1 MSPYLLDVNVMIAI
15 IDAQHVDHRRAKRWF
30 ESTDDLHWLSC
41 PLTQNGVIRILSNP
55 RYSVGITPSRAMK
68 SLRILLTRGQHQFV
82 SDSISILDPDIV
94 DSNHLLSHN
103 QITDTYLLALAA
115 AYNASLAT
123 FDRRL
128 VTAAVR
134 SEKKSV
140 YLIP

>member
-1 MSPYLLDVNVMIAI
+1 
-15 IDAQHVDHRRAKRWF
+15 
-30 ESTDDLHWLSC
+30 
-41 PLTQNGVIRILSNP
+41 
-55 RYSVGITPSRAMK
+55 MK

>member
-1 MSPYLLDVNVMIAI
+1 VIIAI
-15 IDAQHVDHRRAKRWF
+15 IDAQHVDHRRAKGWF

-41 PLTQNGVIRILSNP
+41 PITQNGVIRILSNP
-55 RYSVGITPSRAMK
+55 RYSASITLSRAMR

-103 QITDTYLLALAA
+103 QTTDTCLLALAA
-115 AYNASLAT
+115 AHNASLAT
-123 FDRRL
+123 FDKRL
-128 VTAAVR
+128 VATAVL